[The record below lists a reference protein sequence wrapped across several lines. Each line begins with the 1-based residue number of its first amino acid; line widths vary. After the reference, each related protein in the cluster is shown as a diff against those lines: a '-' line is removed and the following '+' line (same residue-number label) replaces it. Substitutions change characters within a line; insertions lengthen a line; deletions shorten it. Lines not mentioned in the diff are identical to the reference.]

1 MKDPSQ
7 NFARQVQK
15 RADRLQKKRKMSLWQ
30 GLGVIGM
37 VGWSVVVPTLLGL
50 ALGHWMDGA
59 LPTRFSWSLSW
70 MVGGLI
76 FGCASAWYWVDQEW
90 MQLKNEEQ
98 DDGSES

>member
-1 MKDPSQ
+1 VKETSQ
-7 NFARQVQK
+7 DFARRVQK

-76 FGCASAWYWVDQEW
+76 LGCASAWYWVDQEW
-90 MQLKNEEQ
+90 MHLKNEEQ